1 VGGATYI
8 FTHGSWQSILEGFP
22 IAFGPVTIRR
32 GVWLPWRVFILPNV
46 EIGEYATLGAG
57 ALVSRSI
64 AARTLAVGMPAKSVS
79 GPGGH
84 LKTLDEG
91 ARSEILQ
98 GIFREYR
105 ELLEYDGNTVKNS
118 QIEGEVAG
126 FQVSDKRGRTTRMRA
141 FSRTPPNLV
150 TRPGESLAS
159 LNRIPDDLCEQA
171 NRVGASWFDLER
183 ALASE
188 GNDPFFHET
197 RAFFSRFGIRFGID
211 NEPTFLDG

>member
-1 VGGATYI
+1 
-8 FTHGSWQSILEGFP
+8 
-22 IAFGPVTIRR
+22 
-32 GVWLPWRVFILPNV
+32 
-46 EIGEYATLGAG
+46 
-57 ALVSRSI
+57 
-64 AARTLAVGMPAKSVS
+64 MPAKSVS

-84 LKTLDEG
+84 LKTLDED

-105 ELLEYDGNTVKNS
+105 ELLEYDGNTVKDS

-141 FSRTPPNLV
+141 FVRTPMQLV
-150 TRPGESLAS
+150 PLAGESLAS
-159 LNRIPDDLCEQA
+159 LNRIPEGFCEQA
-171 NRVGASWFDLER
+171 NRAGASWFDLER
-183 ALASE
+183 ELASK

-197 RAFFSRFGIRFGID
+197 RAFFSRFGIRFSID